1 MSIFRITELE
11 RRLANVIRSG
21 VVVDVNYQTAKCRV
35 AFGNILTE
43 ELPFFASSAGGTKS
57 WSPPSVGETVVVFSP
72 SGEINIGFVLCGIYT
87 NANPANSNSPS
98 KTKTTFSDGNSIEY
112 DTATHTLTVVSGS
125 NVTVNCPQVNLNG
138 SVSVSGSVT
147 VSGDVTAGGISLKTH
162 KHGGVKAG
170 GDQSGTP
177 V

>member
-1 MSIFRITELE
+1 MSIYRITELE

-43 ELPFFASSAGGTKS
+43 ELPFFTSSAGDTKT

-72 SGEINIGFVLCGIYT
+72 SGELSIGFVLCGIYT
-87 NANPANSNSPS
+87 NANPPNSNSAN

-112 DTATHTLTVVSGS
+112 DASTHTLTLICPNVSI
-125 NVTVNCPQVNLNG
+125 VG
-138 SVSVSGSVT
+138 SVN

-162 KHGGVKAG
+162 KHSDPQGGTTGVP
-170 GDQSGTP
+170 S
-177 V
+177 